1 MDKTAAVFYI
11 LFNMKDK
18 TFEKWRQA
26 KKEAEQIEREEYE
39 QKLKEEELLQQM
51 IIENY
56 DFEHGNQKY

>member
-1 MDKTAAVFYI
+1 
-11 LFNMKDK
+11 MKDK